1 MDEASPP
8 SAGVEA
14 QVSLREVTAQTVR
27 DICDL
32 SVAPGQER
40 FVAPNSV
47 SIAEAYFC
55 KEAWF
60 RAIYADE
67 TPVGFLMLYDDP
79 QKGEYHLWRFMIAE
93 SHQGK
98 GYARRAMELLIERVR
113 ERPMAEELL
122 LSYVPGEGSPEGFY
136 RGLGFEPTGEVDEGE
151 VVMGLR
157 LSDRS
162 GRTAE

>member
-1 MDEASPP
+1 
-8 SAGVEA
+8 
-14 QVSLREVTAQTVR
+14 
-27 DICDL
+27 
-32 SVAPGQER
+32 
-40 FVAPNSV
+40 
-47 SIAEAYFC
+47 
-55 KEAWF
+55 
-60 RAIYADE
+60 
-67 TPVGFLMLYDDP
+67 
-79 QKGEYHLWRFMIAE
+79 
-93 SHQGK
+93 
-98 GYARRAMELLIERVR
+98 MELLIERVR

>member
-14 QVSLREVTAQTVR
+14 QVSLREVTAQTVG
-27 DICDL
+27 DICNL
-32 SVAPGQER
+32 CVAPGQER
-40 FVAPNSV
+40 FVAPNAV

-55 KEAWF
+55 KNAWF

-79 QKGEYHLWRFMIAE
+79 QKPEYHLWRFMIAE
-93 SHQGK
+93 GQQGK
-98 GYARRAMELLIERVR
+98 GYARRAMELLIEHVSR
-113 ERPMAEELL
+113 RPRAEELL

-136 RGLGFEPTGEVDEGE
+136 RGLGFEATGEVEEGE

-157 LSDRS
+157 LSDQP
-162 GRTAE
+162 GRTVQ

>member
-1 MDEASPP
+1 MSEASP
-8 SAGVEA
+8 STGVQA
-14 QVSLREVTAQTVR
+14 KVSLREVNAQTVR
-27 DICDL
+27 DICEL

-55 KEAWF
+55 ENAWF

-79 QKGEYHLWRFMIAE
+79 QKPEYHLWRFMIAE

-98 GYARRAMELLIERVR
+98 GYARRAMELLIEHVR
-113 ERPMAEELL
+113 ERPMAEELV
-122 LSYVPGEGSPEGFY
+122 LSYVPGDGSPEGFY
-136 RGLGFEPTGEVDEGE
+136 RGLGFEPTGEVLEGE
-151 VVMGLR
+151 VVMSLR
-157 LSDRS
+157 VNDHS